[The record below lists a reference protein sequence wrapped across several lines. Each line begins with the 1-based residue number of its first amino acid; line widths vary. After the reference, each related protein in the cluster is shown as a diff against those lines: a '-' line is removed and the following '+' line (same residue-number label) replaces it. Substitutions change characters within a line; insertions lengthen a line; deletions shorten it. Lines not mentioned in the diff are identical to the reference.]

1 MAGRL
6 LAAGL
11 LEDLVAHKYRHFG
24 PGLPVRRGSTLV
36 PAQSDLR
43 PLMLREVAPRQVRL
57 TIDLH
62 EDDLREIHP
71 PLTTDKSAFLLINK
85 TAPATYLRPPP
96 RTAPPEATRRPICP
110 QFGQTIRVSMNV
122 TTAAGGAAVRRV

>member
-1 MAGRL
+1 
-6 LAAGL
+6 
-11 LEDLVAHKYRHFG
+11 
-24 PGLPVRRGSTLV
+24 
-36 PAQSDLR
+36 
-43 PLMLREVAPRQVRL
+43 MLREVAPRQVRL

-110 QFGQTIRVSMNV
+110 QFGQTIWVSMSV
-122 TTAAGGAAVRRV
+122 TYRRTMKQASVFSADLSGVKRRGVARACSSRSC